1 MKHRIVSVMLTICV
15 GVLLCACKTTV
26 PNASGTISVPNE
38 TQLPY
43 EQRSEVRVGALKGP
57 TGIGMV
63 SLMDANDKKTT
74 LNRYNF
80 ELFSAPTEIIPLM
93 VNGDLDIAAVPT
105 NVAATLYQKTN
116 GKVQLLALNTLGV
129 LYVLQK
135 GERTISHISDLA
147 GKKVYMSG
155 QGSTPEYAFKYILSQ
170 NGIGENEMPE
180 IVFVEEHS
188 ALAAMLIAGEAEI
201 AILPEPFVSTVTS
214 KTDEVQTVLD
224 LNEEWNHACG
234 GESIFSM
241 GCIIVRKNFAQENTE
256 TVTNFL
262 KEYADSVKYVHE
274 NMESTGT
281 LTERYGII
289 ANAALANKAIPNCN
303 IVFISGQEMKEKTK
317 PYLELL
323 YGFNPQAVG
332 GALPDEDFY
341 FTGE

>member
-1 MKHRIVSVMLTICV
+1 MKYRIVSVILMICM
-15 GVLLCACKTTV
+15 GALLCACETV
-26 PNASGTISVPNE
+26 MPNASGTDMPSA

-43 EQRSEVRVGALKGP
+43 EQRSEIRIGALKGP

-63 SLMDANDKKTT
+63 SLMDENNKKTT
-74 LNRYNF
+74 QNRYNF
-80 ELFSAPTEIIPLM
+80 ELFSAPTEIVPLM

-135 GERTISHISDLA
+135 GGKTISQVSDLA

-170 NGIGENEMPE
+170 SGIGEAEMPE
-180 IVFVEEHS
+180 FVFVEDHS

-201 AILPEPFVSTVTS
+201 AVLPEPFVSTVLS
-214 KTDEVQTVLD
+214 KTGEVQKVLD
-224 LNEEWNHACG
+224 LNAEWNRACG

-241 GCIIVRKNFAQENTE
+241 GCIIARKDFVQGNAEAVKNFLEEYEN
-256 TVTNFL
+256 
-262 KEYADSVKYVHE
+262 SVKYVNE
-274 NMESTGT
+274 NTEHASV
-281 LTERYGII
+281 LTEQFGII
-289 ANAALANKAIPNCN
+289 ANADLAKKAIPNCN
-303 IVFISGQEMKEKTK
+303 IVFISGLEMKEKTK

-323 YGFNPQAVG
+323 YGFNPQAIG
-332 GALPDEDFY
+332 GALPDENFY